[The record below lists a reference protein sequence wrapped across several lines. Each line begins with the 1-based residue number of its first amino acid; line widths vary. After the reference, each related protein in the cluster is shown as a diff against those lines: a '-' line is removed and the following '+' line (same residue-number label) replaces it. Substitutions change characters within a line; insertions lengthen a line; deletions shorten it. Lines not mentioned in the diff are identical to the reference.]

1 MKKPDKQT
9 ATIQTKLEQFTSM
22 GEKRKEKTFRE
33 AFAALLVKQYL
44 PFSLI
49 SEKVLQDSYLA
60 FHREF
65 NKKLQPVF
73 VRDKTVASDV

>member
-33 AFAALLVKQYL
+33 AFAALLVKQFAALLVKQYL

-49 SEKVLQDSYLA
+49 SEKLGLWLWVPRGLV
-60 FHREF
+60 EI
-65 NKKLQPVF
+65 PIE
-73 VRDKTVASDV
+73 